1 MDNLSIGFPNI
12 YVNFSKANGYCY
24 VYAYTPQY
32 DKETKRTKKTNVKS
46 IGIIR
51 SKDGIGVIE
60 FNHYFKLH
68 FPKFRDV

>member
-46 IGIIR
+46 VSSPSPR
-51 SKDGIGVIE
+51 WE
-60 FNHYFKLH
+60 LFQN
-68 FPKFRDV
+68 PA

>member
-32 DKETKRTKKTNVKS
+32 DKETKRTKKTSLQSEARAFLYFEKS
-46 IGIIR
+46 
-51 SKDGIGVIE
+51 
-60 FNHYFKLH
+60 
-68 FPKFRDV
+68 FPFEPLVLSAFLRLCVW